1 MNYLYIYY
9 YFHTVII
16 SAAAVSFNELNSIS
30 FNLMNWRRKA
40 GCPIHSAPLIIQ
52 FHSSFHLVSWNECE
66 MDWFR
71 WLHSPFAASIQLHFM
86 NWMTCCALLSWIHW
100 VEFNSC
106 FVASPSRSCFRFTQ
120 HSLGVPFSH
129 LLPSVRLHFIHYLL
143 LSVQLIHSVLHQL
156 VTSMFLIS
164 DCLYRFNPH

>member
-1 MNYLYIYY
+1 M
-9 YFHTVII
+9 
-16 SAAAVSFNELNSIS
+16 SFNELNSIS

-106 FVASPSRSCFRFTQ
+106 FVARATLLHHSALRFALAHCIAHSNFILSRTFRIALLAFRCLNFHYIQFSQRSYRSHCSFHWVNFT
-120 HSLGVPFSH
+120 
-129 LLPSVRLHFIHYLL
+129 LL
-143 LSVQLIHSVLHQL
+143 Q
-156 VTSMFLIS
+156 T
-164 DCLYRFNPH
+164 